1 MEKRIVHLLK
11 HGNLRTTS
19 TRRRVLE
26 KFIIAGNKALSSYE
40 LEQTFKEEVEK
51 NGSEKIDRI
60 TLYRT
65 LKTFEE
71 SGIIHQAVDVSGK
84 SKYAICS
91 EDCSTHQ
98 HDDHH
103 AHFFCKKCE
112 KTVCLDDVKIPVI
125 NLPKKYQLEDSQLV
139 LSGICDECQL

>member
-1 MEKRIVHLLK
+1 MEQEIAHLLK
-11 HGNLRTTS
+11 HGKLRATS

-26 KFIIAGNKALSSYE
+26 KFILAGNQALSSYE
-40 LEQTFKEEVEK
+40 LENTFKEEVASQ
-51 NGSEKIDRI
+51 GAEKIDRI

-71 SGIIHQAVDVSGK
+71 VGIIHQAVDISGK
-84 SKYAICS
+84 SKYALCS
-91 EDCSTHQ
+91 ADCSMHS

-112 KTVCLDDVKIPVI
+112 KTVCLDEVKIPKV
-125 NLPKKYQLEDSQLV
+125 NLPQNFQLEDSQLV
-139 LSGICDECQL
+139 LSGICNKCQL